1 MVRVFDSSAS
11 REGTRAPGEE
21 TQGIRPPFLNFFLNV
36 LSFNTRACVRVISL
50 SLSLS
55 LSGSFLGVLASM
67 SVRIDSLSLFYRNR
81 RSGCSYG
88 AKCAYSHQ
96 HNGGRGSQSS
106 SSAVNG
112 ANSSGSN
119 NNGQHVATTAA
130 TAAAV
135 GEKTASSSGVVN
147 GSGSGRGYNQ
157 NNGSNNDNKNNGT
170 AEQQQREDREQQQ
183 LNVVATLEAG
193 VHAKT
198 INSRDRPRY
207 KTRLCNSFRQE
218 GTCRFGSACLFAHSS
233 EELRKNTT
241 TLPPAPITTTTTTTT
256 DRAADVGDVSAS
268 VGGG

>member
-1 MVRVFDSSAS
+1 VRVC
-11 REGTRAPGEE
+11 
-21 TQGIRPPFLNFFLNV
+21 
-36 LSFNTRACVRVISL
+36 ACDQ

-55 LSGSFLGVLASM
+55 LSGSFLGVLALM
-67 SVRIDSLSLFYRNR
+67 SVRIDSLFLSLPQTT

-130 TAAAV
+130 ATAAAV
-135 GEKTASSSGVVN
+135 GDKAASSSGVVN

-157 NNGSNNDNKNNGT
+157 SNGSNNDNKNNGT
-170 AEQQQREDREQQQ
+170 TEQQQREDREQQQ
-183 LNVVATLEAG
+183 LNVAATLEAG

-207 KTRLCNSFRQE
+207 KTRLCNSFRHE

-241 TLPPAPITTTTTTTT
+241 TPPTSPITTTTTT

>member
-1 MVRVFDSSAS
+1 M
-11 REGTRAPGEE
+11 
-21 TQGIRPPFLNFFLNV
+21 
-36 LSFNTRACVRVISL
+36 
-50 SLSLS
+50 
-55 LSGSFLGVLASM
+55 
-67 SVRIDSLSLFYRNR
+67 

-106 SSAVNG
+106 SGAVNG

-119 NNGQHVATTAA
+119 NNNGQHVATVA
-130 TAAAV
+130 TTVAAAV
-135 GEKTASSSGVVN
+135 GDKAASSLGVVN

-157 NNGSNNDNKNNGT
+157 SNGSNNDNKNNGT
-170 AEQQQREDREQQQ
+170 TEQQQREDREQQQ
-183 LNVVATLEAG
+183 LNVAAALEAG

-218 GTCRFGSACLFAHSS
+218 GTCRFGSACLFAHSN

-241 TLPPAPITTTTTTTT
+241 TPPSAPIAMTSTT

>member
-1 MVRVFDSSAS
+1 
-11 REGTRAPGEE
+11 
-21 TQGIRPPFLNFFLNV
+21 
-36 LSFNTRACVRVISL
+36 
-50 SLSLS
+50 
-55 LSGSFLGVLASM
+55 M
-67 SVRIDSLSLFYRNR
+67 SVRIDSLLFSLFYRNQST

-96 HNGGRGSQSS
+96 HNGGRGSHSS

-119 NNGQHVATTAA
+119 NNNGQHVATVA
-130 TAAAV
+130 TTVAAV
-135 GEKTASSSGVVN
+135 GDKAASSLGVVN

-157 NNGSNNDNKNNGT
+157 SNGSNNDNKNNGT
-170 AEQQQREDREQQQ
+170 TEQQQREDREQQQ
-183 LNVVATLEAG
+183 LNVAAALEAG

-241 TLPPAPITTTTTTTT
+241 TLPPAPITTTTTTT

>member
-1 MVRVFDSSAS
+1 MSAL
-11 REGTRAPGEE
+11 T
-21 TQGIRPPFLNFFLNV
+21 
-36 LSFNTRACVRVISL
+36 LSF
-50 SLSLS
+50 
-55 LSGSFLGVLASM
+55 SFTK
-67 SVRIDSLSLFYRNR
+67 R

-106 SSAVNG
+106 SGAVNG
-112 ANSSGSN
+112 ANSSDSNN
-119 NNGQHVATTAA
+119 NNGQHVAVA
-130 TAAAV
+130 TAAAAATTTAV
-135 GEKTASSSGVVN
+135 GDKAASSSGVVN

-170 AEQQQREDREQQQ
+170 TEQQQREDREQQQ
-183 LNVVATLEAG
+183 LNLSAALEAG

-218 GTCRFGSACLFAHSS
+218 GTCRFGSACLFAHSN

-241 TLPPAPITTTTTTTT
+241 TPPSAPITMTSTT